1 MSKGL
6 KGRIPN
12 GSFWLMTFELAD
24 LEALGDKAVADF
36 KETLRVGP
44 QHTAV
49 AFDLAVA
56 QLMGK
61 LEFAYG
67 VAARLA
73 HREPTLEG
81 TQAIWAKV
89 VSICDSLAAQLRG
102 LEAEHPSG
110 RASYD
115 RILDYRNA
123 AERRRAL
130 HIR

>member
-1 MSKGL
+1 MKDL
-6 KGRIPN
+6 KRAFRN
-12 GSFWLMTFELAD
+12 GNFACMTFELAD

-36 KETLRVGP
+36 KKTLRTGTQQGEP
-44 QHTAV
+44 

-73 HREPTLEG
+73 HREATLEG

-89 VSICDSLAAQLRG
+89 VSICDALAAQLRA
-102 LEAEHPSG
+102 LETDHPSG
-110 RASYD
+110 RPSYD

-123 AERRRAL
+123 AERRRDL
-130 HIR
+130 HA